1 MSSKPKKGGEATGE
15 AGGGGGSATTGGPPG
30 SASAATT
37 TTAGASTTA
46 PGTTTPKMATT
57 SDGRP
62 IVVQAVDLAK
72 RYKRGRIAVAALDGV
87 TITIARG
94 EIIGIVGPSGSG
106 KTTLLNLIGGLD
118 RPTHGKVVVNGIN
131 LGELGDSDLADY
143 RLKTIG
149 FIFQFYNLIST
160 LNALENIELPM
171 GLAKVPRDERGRRA
185 RELLEVVGLS
195 LRVNHMPEELSG
207 GEQQRVAVA
216 RALSNN
222 PSVILGDEPT
232 GDLDSR
238 SAKAL
243 MDLLWALRKEKK
255 VTFVLVTHDPI
266 VVARCDRVY
275 SIRDGKVLR
284 EIVPKSGDV
293 KRISDEERAAME
305 TLY

>member
-1 MSSKPKKGGEATGE
+1 VLRGWTRWRRSGISKKKGGGATVNAE
-15 AGGGGGSATTGGPPG
+15 EP
-30 SASAATT
+30 AAK
-37 TTAGASTTA
+37 A
-46 PGTTTPKMATT
+46 PTTP
-57 SDGRP
+57 DGRP
-62 IVVQAVDLAK
+62 IVVQTVDLAK
-72 RYKRGRIAVAALDGV
+72 RYKRGRISVAALDGV
-87 TITIARG
+87 DVTIAKG
-94 EIIGIVGPSGSG
+94 EIIGIIGPSGSG

-118 RPTHGKVVVNGIN
+118 RPTHGKVLVDGVD
-131 LGELGDSDLADY
+131 LGELGDGKLADY
-143 RLKTIG
+143 RLNKIG

-160 LNALENIELPM
+160 LNSVENVELPM
-171 GLAKVPRDERGRRA
+171 ALASVSREEREERA
-185 RELLEVVGLS
+185 RELLKTVGLS
-195 LRVNHMPEELSG
+195 MRFNHMPEELSG

-232 GDLDSR
+232 GDLDSK

-243 MDLLWALRKEKK
+243 MDLIWTLRKEKK

-284 EIVPKSGDV
+284 EIVPKSESS
-293 KRISDEERAAME
+293 KRLSDEERLSMD

>member
-1 MSSKPKKGGEATGE
+1 MSSKSKKGGEGTGG
-15 AGGGGGSATTGGPPG
+15 AGGG
-30 SASAATT
+30 ASAATA
-37 TTAGASTTA
+37 TTASASTTA
-46 PGTTTPKMATT
+46 ASTTTPKMATT

-62 IVVQAVDLAK
+62 IVVQTVDLAK

-118 RPTHGKVVVNGIN
+118 RPTHGKVVVNGIS
-131 LGELGDSDLADY
+131 LGELGDADLADY

-171 GLAKVPRDERGRRA
+171 GLAKVPRDERERRA

-195 LRVNHMPEELSG
+195 LRVNHMPDELSG

-232 GDLDSR
+232 GDLDSK

-266 VVARCDRVY
+266 VVARCDRIY

-284 EIVPKSGDV
+284 EIIPKSGDV

>member
-1 MSSKPKKGGEATGE
+1 MSSKSKKGGEGKGG
-15 AGGGGGSATTGGPPG
+15 AGGAGS
-30 SASAATT
+30 TT
-37 TTAGASTTA
+37 TTATSPTI
-46 PGTTTPKMATT
+46 PKMATT
-57 SDGRP
+57 PDGRP
-62 IVVQAVDLAK
+62 IVVQALDLAK

-118 RPTHGKVVVNGIN
+118 RPSHGKVVVNGIS
-131 LGELGDSDLADY
+131 LGELGDGDLADY

-171 GLAKVPRDERGRRA
+171 GLAKVPREERDRRA
-185 RELLEVVGLS
+185 RELLDVVGLS
-195 LRVNHMPEELSG
+195 LRANHMPEELSG

-243 MDLLWALRKEKK
+243 MDLLWSLRKEKK